1 MGNKPATKLQPSD
14 WDYLHQWT
22 KFSDAEIQ
30 EWFKC
35 FHKDCPTGQ
44 LTLEEFK
51 SIYAQF
57 FPAGDSSTFAEHVF
71 RCFDIN
77 RDKKISFCDF
87 LSGLSITAK
96 GDDKQKL
103 AWTFNLYDTDGDGYI
118 SRQEMLIIVDSIY
131 KMIGPVMQLPEDES
145 TPEKRTNKIFSTY
158 DINRNGKLSYD
169 EFINGALSDPSI
181 LHLLN
186 IDKIQ
191 TVTTDPVRSS
201 ANVHSS
207 MTRLHT

>member
-1 MGNKPATKLQPSD
+1 MGNKPATKLRPAD
-14 WDYLHQWT
+14 WDDLHQRT

-57 FPAGDSSTFAEHVF
+57 FPAGDSSIFAEHVF
-71 RCFDIN
+71 KHFN
-77 RDKKISFCDF
+77 TNGNNKISFCDF

-96 GDDKQKL
+96 GDLKQKL
-103 AWTFNLYDTDGDGYI
+103 EWTFGLYDADKDGYI

-158 DINRNGKLSYD
+158 DIDRDGKLSPD
-169 EFINGALSDPSI
+169 EFISGALSDPSI
-181 LHLLN
+181 RHLLN
-186 IDKIQ
+186 VDKIQ
-191 TVTTDPVRSS
+191 TMTTDPVRSS
-201 ANVHSS
+201 ENNHSS
-207 MTRLHT
+207 TTRLHT